1 MRRSLSRREFLRD
14 IAVAGATIAGVPL
27 IAGEAEQKLATRVL
41 GRTKLKVTV
50 VSFGGLR
57 LENPDVLAMA
67 IDRGINL
74 IHTSP
79 GYAGGRSIRAFGEVM
94 KTKRNKVYLALKESP
109 TGNVD
114 GALKMLNTDYADILL
129 PQIDTPEQVR
139 NERWLEGYER
149 LKKEGKIRFS
159 GFACHTN
166 IPAVMEAAIELGYH
180 DVMLISYN
188 IGNKKMLDPIIER
201 AAEKGIGI
209 MAMKTTG
216 GLRRGDPEV
225 LVAGLKSLLTNKGVH
240 TLLVGMT
247 TFEEVEC
254 NLKVGTG
261 ELTKAEAELLKRHLP
276 VAAAALCAGCG
287 ECNVCP
293 KGIRIA
299 DMMRCYEYVRRGDI
313 EIARELYASLE
324 APNTLCNGCGKCE
337 AMCPKR
343 LPIVRRLDQIQTLLS

>member
-1 MRRSLSRREFLRD
+1 MGRSLSRREFLRD
-14 IAVAGATIAGVPL
+14 VAVIGAAVAGGSL

-57 LENPDVLAMA
+57 LENADVLAMA

-114 GALKMLNTDYADILL
+114 AALKILNTDYADILL

-139 NERWLEGYER
+139 NERWVEGFER
-149 LKKEGKIRFS
+149 LKKEGKIRFT

-166 IPAVMEAAIELGYH
+166 IPAVMEAAIEFGYY

-188 IGNKKMLDPIIER
+188 IGNRKMLDPLIER

-209 MAMKTTG
+209 MAMKTMG
-216 GLRRGDPEV
+216 GLRRGDPETI
-225 LVAGLKSLLTNKGVH
+225 VAGLKSLLTNKGVH

-261 ELTKAEAELLKRHLP
+261 ELTKAEAELLKRYMST
-276 VAAAALCAGCG
+276 AAAALCAGCG
-287 ECNVCP
+287 DCNICP
-293 KGIRIA
+293 KGISVA
-299 DMMRCYEYVRRGDI
+299 DVMRCYEYVMRGDFDVAK
-313 EIARELYASLE
+313 EAYAGLRESCA
-324 APNTLCNGCGKCE
+324 LCDSCGKCE
-337 AMCPKR
+337 LACPKR
-343 LPIVRRLDQIQTLLS
+343 LPIVRRLNQVQALLV